1 MGHVTQLL
9 ARVRAGD
16 AAALDALFAEL
27 YPELRRLAHARLAR
41 GGRHTMLETTSL
53 VHECYLKFAEAG
65 RLDVND
71 RAHFHAYAARAM
83 RSIIVDYARHRMRE
97 KRGGDAAHQT
107 LNTELI
113 DGLPAGDE
121 QIVRV
126 HEALDE
132 LARRDARLVQ
142 VVEMRYFAGLSEQEI
157 ATSLG
162 VTERTVRRD
171 WEKARLLLADALR
184 S

>member
-1 MGHVTQLL
+1 MGDVTQLL
-9 ARVRAGD
+9 ARVRDGD

-71 RAHFHAYAARAM
+71 RAHFLAYAARAM

-157 ATSLG
+157 AASLG

>member
-1 MGHVTQLL
+1 MGDVTQLL
-9 ARVRAGD
+9 ARVRDGD

-71 RAHFHAYAARAM
+71 RAHFLAYAARAM